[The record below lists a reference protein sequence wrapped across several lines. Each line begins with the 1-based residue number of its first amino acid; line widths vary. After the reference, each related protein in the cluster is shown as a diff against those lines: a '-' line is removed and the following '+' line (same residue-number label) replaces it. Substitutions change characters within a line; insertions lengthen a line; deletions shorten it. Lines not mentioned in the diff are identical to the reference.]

1 MPCIVRHEV
10 WRQRNAGTRFEE
22 ERQLHLPQCHKA
34 TEQDSTLRVEMKA
47 VEEEADNA
55 KASDL

>member
-1 MPCIVRHEV
+1 LCRV
-10 WRQRNAGTRFEE
+10 WRQRNAGTRFDE